1 MKITPQK
8 YFFELWLAVE
18 DDLVVVHPTP
28 VPAAFLMHSELMIF
42 VPRKFEDNFI
52 LLDYQILFCILT
64 FDTKQF
70 VIGNFWGVQDLDLK
84 LRFLL

>member
-1 MKITPQK
+1 MEITPQK

-42 VPRKFEDNFI
+42 VAKKIEDKSI
-52 LLDYQILFCILT
+52 LLNYQMSWYVPQPLKQSILVL
-64 FDTKQF
+64 
-70 VIGNFWGVQDLDLK
+70 GNLWWVQDLDM
-84 LRFLL
+84 